1 MEERDQILIE
11 RYLAGELT
19 AAEHLDVEQREK
31 EDPLFRQALLDYSI
45 ARKALQLKQ
54 REELK
59 RRFAERDT
67 ILDKKKPEGIALTG
81 FGWQPL

>member
-31 EDPLFRQALLDYSI
+31 EDPLFRQSLLDYSI
-45 ARKALQLKQ
+45 ARKALGGIKAALCQTGCNTGQ
-54 REELK
+54 
-59 RRFAERDT
+59 
-67 ILDKKKPEGIALTG
+67 KKTG
-81 FGWQPL
+81 RTYFG

>member
-19 AAEHLDVEQREK
+19 AAERLDVEQREK

-59 RRFAERDT
+59 QRFAERDV
-67 ILDKKKPEGIALTG
+67 ILDKKKTG
-81 FGWQPL
+81 SPQSGT